1 MKLAEALNLRADL
14 QKSAERLQSRVIN
27 NVKVQEGDKPMEQP
41 AVLFSE
47 LDNILS
53 QLEEL
58 VVKINMTNTQTV
70 VDGKSMTR
78 LLSEKDILKEKLS
91 IYRSAYS
98 HAVIKN
104 ERYSRSE
111 VKFVSTVDGEALQK
125 KIDSM
130 SKQYRELD
138 MRIQQANWTTELKEQ

>member
-1 MKLAEALNLRADL
+1 MKLAEALNLRADR
-14 QKSAERLQSRVIN
+14 QKSVERLQSRIVN
-27 NVKVQEGDKPMEQP
+27 NMKVQEGDKPMEQP
-41 AVLFSE
+41 VVLFSE
-47 LDNILS
+47 LDNILT

-58 VVKINMTNTQTV
+58 VVKINLTNAQTM

-78 LLSEKDILKEKLS
+78 LLSEKDMLKKKLD

-98 HAVIKN
+98 NAVIKN
-104 ERYSRSE
+104 ERYSRNE
-111 VKFVSTVDGEALQK
+111 VKFVSTVDGEGLQK

-138 MRIQQANWTTELKEQ
+138 MRIQQANWSTELQEQ